1 MPTRRAHRRRRP
13 SNLPLIPFVAASV
26 VIALILVVVTM
37 TSSQSA
43 WGPTTGLPR
52 AAAEVKASPRPTTK
66 APKPPKHAPPATY
79 GCPGYSGI
87 EKPHTL
93 ALLYQDT
100 FVWSTF
106 PAYQIGNGKG
116 NINWRADPYDNPSW
130 YMWMHSLRW
139 LGQGIRAAGA
149 GDRKALARVT
159 TIARDWVKD
168 NPYDWKVDAGAHE
181 ATMHRTN
188 VLICLRLA
196 ILSGLKVTKLPPAYA
211 WLDKTLLEHAKFM
224 RLNWG
229 GVGNHGTDESIAL
242 LGVGCT
248 FARADLK
255 DLAQERLSE
264 AITTAIDKQGA
275 TNEQAT
281 GYAQFNYGLWG
292 RAAKALK
299 DCGVNP
305 GTAIT
310 TRREALAKFIAYA
323 TDSFGR
329 LHQLGDSEM
338 VKTTAIPGTPFEYPA
353 TLGTKGTRP
362 TQRVAIYKAGY
373 VFGRTGWGETRPF
386 AQESTYSIRFGPG
399 RILHGHNDHTSIVYN
414 SHGRPILIDPGYTGY
429 EKDKWQVYAKSSYAH
444 NMLTTEEMNKHAPE
458 TKLDR
463 SEINPT
469 SEFYELSDEPAPGM
483 TRRRGVLVLKNPDLL
498 VTLDRATSSQWQEF
512 QTQWHLP
519 ADQKVNA
526 SGPTTA
532 VAQKP
537 GDKVKTVLLQLPYQ
551 DTLPADSLK
560 VATGQADPVQGWQFS
575 KITTKNPAP
584 TVLFKRQGNSA
595 TVLSLIIPAATKAA
609 VTYKTRWQGS
619 TYLIDLTIG
628 TTHTTIGV
636 LPDGTLTRVK

>member
-1 MPTRRAHRRRRP
+1 MLPGRFPHLRP
-13 SNLPLIPFVAASV
+13 LRQRQWLPLLTAGIVVV
-26 VIALILVVVTM
+26 VIALITVIISPQRSFTPRNDTKVG
-37 TSSQSA
+37 SKA
-43 WGPTTGLPR
+43 IPTATQVSTPR
-52 AAAEVKASPRPTTK
+52 RSRVRRLR
-66 APKPPKHAPPATY
+66 APANKYT
-79 GCPGYSGI
+79 CPGFGGVRDPNPVS
-87 EKPHTL
+87 
-93 ALLYQDT
+93 ALYQDT

-116 NINWRADPYDNPSW
+116 NINWRANPYDNPSW

-386 AQESTYSIRFGPG
+386 TQESTYSIRFGPG

-483 TRRRGVLVLKNPDLL
+483 TRRRGVLVLRTRTSWSRWTVRLLHSGRSSRPSGTCPRTRRSTPPDRRRPSPRSR
-498 VTLDRATSSQWQEF
+498 VTR
-512 QTQWHLP
+512 
-519 ADQKVNA
+519 
-526 SGPTTA
+526 
-532 VAQKP
+532 
-537 GDKVKTVLLQLPYQ
+537 
-551 DTLPADSLK
+551 
-560 VATGQADPVQGWQFS
+560 
-575 KITTKNPAP
+575 
-584 TVLFKRQGNSA
+584 
-595 TVLSLIIPAATKAA
+595 
-609 VTYKTRWQGS
+609 
-619 TYLIDLTIG
+619 
-628 TTHTTIGV
+628 
-636 LPDGTLTRVK
+636 